1 MHNNVL
7 VIVAQVEG
15 ELVSRKRLEELA
27 PEQFSSILILADES
41 ATFGTGSNVDM
52 AADSDS
58 RNLAT
63 LLLLRDLQTKRMGPQ
78 PLTRKS
84 RSSEYKIR
92 PSARHDPHRS
102 SLPPTH
108 THGNLLCGLRSSH
121 VPSFVHGLH

>member
-1 MHNNVL
+1 M
-7 VIVAQVEG
+7 EG

-84 RSSEYKIR
+84 RSSEHKIR
-92 PSARHDPHRS
+92 PSKSTRS
-102 SLPPTH
+102 P
-108 THGNLLCGLRSSH
+108 
-121 VPSFVHGLH
+121 